1 MTLPSQQRR
10 WRGLGAIAALAFAV
24 ALLVFPGTAES
35 RKVKKG
41 SVAGAVAITGTDGKP
56 KNARGGIVVAVT
68 GVPGAKAAPMTAE
81 LRQKDKQFA
90 PGVLV
95 VTKGSTISFPNEDKI
110 FHNVF
115 SVSPAA
121 RFDLGLYKSGTAK
134 SVTFKRAGVVQV
146 FCNIHPDMIAQIAV
160 LDTPYWTTTAPD
172 GSFRIDG
179 LPPGTYPVSAW
190 HPHGDP
196 WSGKV
201 TITDGGVATLAIA
214 VTDTDQAA
222 HPRKDGTPYGRYK

>member
-1 MTLPSQQRR
+1 MTRGSRYR
-10 WRGLGAIAALAFAV
+10 WIGGALLAAAALV
-24 ALLVFPGTAES
+24 VGPRVAES
-35 RKVKKG
+35 KRDKRGAVT
-41 SVAGAVAITGTDGKP
+41 GAVAITGTDGKA
-56 KNARGGIVVAVT
+56 KAARGGVVIAIE
-68 GVPGAKAAPMTAE
+68 GVPGAKVVPMTAE
-81 LRQKDKQFA
+81 LRQQDKQFA

-95 VTKGSTISFPNEDKI
+95 VTKGSTISFPNQDKI

-134 SVTFKRAGVVQV
+134 SVTFKRAGVVDV
-146 FCNIHPDMIAQIAV
+146 FCNIHPEMAAQIAV

-172 GSFRIDG
+172 GTFRIDN
-179 LPPGTYPVSAW
+179 LPPGTYPVQAW

-196 WSGKV
+196 WAGKV
-201 TITDGGVATLAIA
+201 TVTDGGVATLAIA